1 MRESTSIRQED
12 KDKFKVC
19 ITVDYM
25 SSEESL
31 SEPESLNHQE
41 DDSSGSDF
49 RFREFVKE
57 SPLYK
62 ASPLEE

>member
-19 ITVDYM
+19 MTVDYM

-41 DDSSGSDF
+41 DDSSGSDL
-49 RFREFVKE
+49 ESSSKKVLCVK
-57 SPLYK
+57 PL
-62 ASPLEE
+62 PLEE